1 MNNLKKIL
9 FLTLLFSSAL
19 FYGQRDVDKNKIKTL
34 KIAFITEKL
43 NLSSQEAQ
51 GFWPIYNDYQ
61 AEKEK
66 LRQKEYAEIRS
77 KINDAD
83 KLSEKE
89 AATLLNKVMLHEDD
103 ENKILENFMG
113 KVTKVM
119 SAKKTLL
126 LLRSEEEFKR
136 QLIRQYHE
144 KNRKSKP

>member
-1 MNNLKKIL
+1 MNNIKKIL
-9 FLTLLFSSAL
+9 LLTLLFTSAL
-19 FYGQRDVDKNKIKTL
+19 FYGQRDVDKDKIKTL

-43 NLSSQEAQ
+43 NLSPQEAQ

-61 AEKEK
+61 AEKDK
-66 LRQKEYAEIRS
+66 LRQKEYVEIRS

-89 AATLLNKVMLHEDD
+89 AATLLNKVMLHENE
-103 ENKILENFMG
+103 ENKLLENFMG
-113 KVTKVM
+113 KVTKVI

-126 LLRSEEEFKR
+126 LLRSEDEFKK

>member
-19 FYGQRDVDKNKIKTL
+19 FYGQRDVDKDKIKTL

-113 KVTKVM
+113 KVTKVI

>member
-9 FLTLLFSSAL
+9 LLTFLFTSAL
-19 FYGQRDVDKNKIKTL
+19 FYGQRDVDKDKIKTL

-61 AEKEK
+61 AEKDK
-66 LRQKEYAEIRS
+66 LRQKEYVEIQS

-89 AATLLNKVMLHEDD
+89 AATLLDKVMLHEDD

-113 KVTKVM
+113 KVTKVI

-144 KNRKSKP
+144 KNRKSNP